1 MNMFDFI
8 RRNISRIPLSAIV
21 MVGVTVA
28 VALVLSGGDLSQI
41 AEASRRGR

>member
-8 RRNISRIPLSAIV
+8 RRNLSLFV